1 MGTLVLLQGVLHG
14 MLHQA
19 QCEIVAR
26 KLSVDISAEYSD
38 CIVVGVSAELPDG
51 LYLAVFEGHSMRIV
65 RDHGIWLAASPA
77 KREPA

>member
-1 MGTLVLLQGVLHG
+1 

-19 QCEIVAR
+19 QCEIVR
-26 KLSVDISAEYSD
+26 KLSVDLSAEYSD
-38 CIVVGVSAELPDG
+38 CIVVAVSAELPDG
-51 LYLAVFEGHSMRIV
+51 PYLAVFEGHSMLIV